1 MTERDEPVVP
11 PRVRVTG
18 PDLRFRPHSR
28 TQDIDQQTPLGD
40 VYVRSL
46 LRAQLSLALG
56 IIAVLAVTIGAL
68 PLAFFLVPS
77 LSEVDVV
84 GVPLAWVVL
93 GVLVYPWL
101 VILGWAYVRRAE
113 RNEQH
118 FSELMGLRGDPES

>member
-1 MTERDEPVVP
+1 MTSATPGEPTAGA
-11 PRVRVTG
+11 RVRVTG
-18 PDLRFRPHSR
+18 PDRRFRPVAR
-28 TQDIDQQTPLGD
+28 THDIAQQTQLGD

-56 IIAVLAVTIGAL
+56 VIAVLMLTVGAL
-68 PLAFFLVPS
+68 PMLFFSFPG
-77 LSEVDVV
+77 LSEVDVA

-101 VILGWAYVRRAE
+101 VLLGWVYVRRAE

-118 FSELMGLRGDPES
+118 FAELVERDR